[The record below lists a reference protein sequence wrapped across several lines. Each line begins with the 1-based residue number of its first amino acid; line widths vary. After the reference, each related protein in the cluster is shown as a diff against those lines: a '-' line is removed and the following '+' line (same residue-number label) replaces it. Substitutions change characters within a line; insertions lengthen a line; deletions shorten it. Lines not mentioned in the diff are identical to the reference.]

1 MQAITTRVLPPTDT
15 RGARIVAECDRG
27 RLVMPYPDGNQEQ
40 AHRAV
45 CQAMLDKFAGED
57 VKEYG
62 RGTKPEDHHWG
73 PFVSGQT
80 KGGDWV
86 HVLVGRGA
94 VVVPRETVAE
104 LVSVRSDIKQGG
116 CRGGIG
122 MGRIAL
128 ALEAVI
134 GGDL

>member
-1 MQAITTRVLPPTDT
+1 MQAITTRTLPPTDT

-27 RLVMPYPDGNQEQ
+27 RLVVPYPDGNQES

-45 CQAMLDKFAGED
+45 CKAMLDGFAD
-57 VKEYG
+57 SDAKEYG

-94 VVVPRETVAE
+94 VVVPGKTVTELAE
-104 LVSVRSDIKQGG
+104 VHGDIKKGG
-116 CRGGIG
+116 CRGGVG
-122 MGRIAL
+122 MLRITRAIW
-128 ALEAVI
+128 AVI
-134 GGDL
+134 GGVR